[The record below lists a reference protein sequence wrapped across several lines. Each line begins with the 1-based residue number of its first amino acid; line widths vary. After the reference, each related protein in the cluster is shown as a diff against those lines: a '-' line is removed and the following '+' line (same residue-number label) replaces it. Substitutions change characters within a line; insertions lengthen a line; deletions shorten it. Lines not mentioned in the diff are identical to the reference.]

1 MTKKKKQM
9 VTIDVTKITNGVNA
23 VSASDYPKVY
33 QITYEISKIGIVK
46 RLKTWF
52 KKLFKKLFKK

>member
-9 VTIDVTKITNGVNA
+9 VTIDVTEITNGVNA

-33 QITYEISKIGIVK
+33 QITYEINKIGLLGRAKAWV
-46 RLKTWF
+46 
-52 KKLFKKLFKK
+52 KKLFKK

>member
-1 MTKKKKQM
+1 MAKKKKQM

-33 QITYEISKIGIVK
+33 QITYEINKIGLLGRFKAWV
-46 RLKTWF
+46 
-52 KKLFKKLFKK
+52 KKLFKK